1 MEWLR
6 LPCILSPSP
15 RPMQPQGFSGKRVA
29 GAALK
34 NPRQFP
40 VVHPFV
46 RPGVLGE
53 AFLGWNGG
61 GENERKRIRRNRGG
75 PLGVRM
81 TGGLNREQGFM
92 KF

>member
-1 MEWLR
+1 MASFTMHSFSFPPPHATSGLFGKEGGGG
-6 LPCILSPSP
+6 CFEKSPTISCCP
-15 RPMQPQGFSGKRVA
+15 SA
-29 GAALK
+29 
-34 NPRQFP
+34 
-40 VVHPFV
+40 